1 MIPLKIFI
9 LCLTFFIENPETTF
23 NKIKEKQFHIASAAK
38 RSDIKKEY
46 LSAIIFVER
55 TLNYNWEDD
64 ALDIILAD
72 AGLNSSIG
80 FCQVKMKTAYWIE
93 LQLKDETSRFFP
105 GKKYKNILNESDAK
119 AEIIKKLVNDSL
131 NILYA
136 AAYLRI
142 IISRWE
148 AEKFS
153 IKEKPEIQA
162 TLYSTGIFKADGSE
176 RKPNNYPQPNKFGLK
191 VLEVIQKLYH
201 EQR

>member
-1 MIPLKIFI
+1 MILLQILN
-9 LCLTFFIENPETTF
+9 LCLIFFIENPETTF
-23 NKIKEKQFHIASAAK
+23 NKIKEKQIHISSAAK
-38 RSDIKKEY
+38 RFDIKKEY

-64 ALDIILAD
+64 ALDIMLAD

-105 GKKYKNILNESDAK
+105 GKKYKNILNESRSK
-119 AEIIKKLVNDSL
+119 EEIIKKLANDSL

-153 IKEKPEIQA
+153 LKEKPEIQA
-162 TLYSTGIFKADGSE
+162 ALYSTGIFKADGSE
-176 RKPNNYPQPNKFGLK
+176 RKPNKNPIPNKFGLK
-191 VLEVIQKLYH
+191 VIEAIRKFYYG
-201 EQR
+201 QR